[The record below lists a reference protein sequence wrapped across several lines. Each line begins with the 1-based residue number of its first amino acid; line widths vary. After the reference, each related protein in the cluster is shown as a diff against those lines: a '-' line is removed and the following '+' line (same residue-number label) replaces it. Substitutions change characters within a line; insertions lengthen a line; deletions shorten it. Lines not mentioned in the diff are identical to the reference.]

1 MIIYVLRHGQT
12 NYNLE
17 GKFQGQV
24 DVPLNALGIAQ
35 AKEVGKSLFNV
46 QFNLVFSSPLTRALQ
61 TARYATNQNIIED
74 NRIIERSFGLLEGKK
89 SINDYEEKT
98 EQYHIESIEVLRKR
112 VHDFMDELLK
122 KYSTLSNILIVTHA
136 CVATMIESYMNNI
149 DYRDLEKNFKIKNG
163 EYKKYNVIV

>member
-89 SINDYEEKT
+89 VLMIMKKKRSSIT
-98 EQYHIESIEVLRKR
+98 
-112 VHDFMDELLK
+112 
-122 KYSTLSNILIVTHA
+122 
-136 CVATMIESYMNNI
+136 
-149 DYRDLEKNFKIKNG
+149 
-163 EYKKYNVIV
+163 